1 MPRIVILDK
10 EVIYRSAIYFTPLLS
25 YNEID
30 YDSILAI
37 VDTEYK
43 TAGIMKRDLST
54 GAVIITGETSR
65 KDNAEKVLSMLSG
78 YAGEFVVATAGPD
91 LEAVLAA
98 KGAGVQAMSKEMQKS
113 IANFDI
119 GGGTTNV
126 AVFRNGQL
134 MDTTCADIGGRLIRV
149 GNGRITY
156 VAPKAQW
163 LAARRGIQISVGDA
177 ASEAVIRRLA
187 DAMAE
192 VLFGI
197 LRRDRNEETEHMLTV
212 TGLMHEAP
220 VDAVTFSGGV
230 ADLIYGKAGGESRG
244 VNKFEYGDA
253 GAILGDAIRESG
265 LFKAYTVLRPLE
277 TIRATVIGA
286 GIHSM
291 ELSGSTIEYTGK
303 TLPLKNIPIVRLSPD
318 EEAEVNDSFPNIAEA
333 VAKKISW
340 YKEDSGYQTVALSFF
355 GKRNPTYRQIQAL
368 CNALCEGLGDY
379 PDSGA
384 PVVVVVEMDMAKA
397 LGQALRIKLGNRGR
411 IVCIDTVS
419 AHNGDYI
426 DIGMPLAYG
435 RVVPVIVKTLALNV

>member
-1 MPRIVILDK
+1 
-10 EVIYRSAIYFTPLLS
+10 
-25 YNEID
+25 
-30 YDSILAI
+30 
-37 VDTEYK
+37 
-43 TAGIMKRDLST
+43 
-54 GAVIITGETSR
+54 
-65 KDNAEKVLSMLSG
+65 
-78 YAGEFVVATAGPD
+78 
-91 LEAVLAA
+91 
-98 KGAGVQAMSKEMQKS
+98 
-113 IANFDI
+113 
-119 GGGTTNV
+119 
-126 AVFRNGQL
+126 
-134 MDTTCADIGGRLIRV
+134 
-149 GNGRITY
+149 
-156 VAPKAQW
+156 
-163 LAARRGIQISVGDA
+163 
-177 ASEAVIRRLA
+177 
-187 DAMAE
+187 
-192 VLFGI
+192 
-197 LRRDRNEETEHMLTV
+197 MLTV